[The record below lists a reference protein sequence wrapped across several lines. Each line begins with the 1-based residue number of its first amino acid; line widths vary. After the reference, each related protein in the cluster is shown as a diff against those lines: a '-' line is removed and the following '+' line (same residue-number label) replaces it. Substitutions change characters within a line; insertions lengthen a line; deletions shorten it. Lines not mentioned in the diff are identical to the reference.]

1 MTLNLWGYAD
11 WDARKDGILKLTN
24 QVSADIIALQEV
36 QTNPSFSNTPQS
48 DFIASHTDYSYFIF
62 APSHKKVAQ
71 LSNHGER
78 SQTASHGL
86 AILSKHPIIS
96 SESYFLDPQ
105 PSHPEPCTVL
115 FCKIQ
120 IDDHFIDVCNVHF
133 GNNDV
138 VSDLQIKELIALCE
152 ARNIHP
158 IILGDFNSFDLSRY
172 KHTALKDYTIS
183 TDITPY
189 ISMPR
194 NNGTLDYILAPNG
207 FKIDTVACPKDY
219 VSDHRAV
226 IAELL
231 EIL

>member
-11 WDARKDGILKLTN
+11 WGARKDGVLKLVTRAH
-24 QVSADIIALQEV
+24 ADIIALQEV
-36 QTNPSFSNTPQS
+36 QTNLSFSCSPQS
-48 DFIASHTDYSYFIF
+48 DFVASHTNYPYFIF

-71 LSNHGER
+71 FDTHSER

-115 FCKIQ
+115 FCKVE
-120 IDDHFIDVCNVHF
+120 IDGRPIDICNVHF

-138 VSDLQIKELIALCE
+138 VSDLQIRELVALCE
-152 ARNIHP
+152 ARKIHP
-158 IILGDFNSFDLSRY
+158 IILGDFNNFDLSRY
-172 KHTALKDYTIS
+172 NNNILKDYAIS

-189 ISMPR
+189 TSMPR
-194 NNGTLDYILAPNG
+194 NNGTLDYILAPKE
-207 FKIDTVACPKDY
+207 FKIDSVTCPEEY

-226 IAELL
+226 IAELT
-231 EIL
+231 EII